1 MKTNSES
8 SHFHQSNLPIAHSL
22 LLLLGRRLSTQQSN
36 SSTFPAFAHSI
47 SKAKWRGDSDI
58 QERVVHKMSPSRES
72 EKHASVE
79 ESLKRARHK
88 YHSENLNRTMIN
100 PPLFSFFFFLI
111 RCWLSSSP
119 GCSKLSKEETGNQK
133 TFFSV
138 LLSSLK
144 SWCISSCGADRV
156 FVWTYV
162 QIKVQTTTYFIG
174 THQILTRMPLNSF
187 SWSICWAFGAKCS
200 WQNFVMVCLSWEK
213 KWGEMHVLHSIN
225 MSSSPSLGYSRHP
238 PPGNSMIS
246 NPETQ
251 NHKEISVSVY

>member
-1 MKTNSES
+1 
-8 SHFHQSNLPIAHSL
+8 
-22 LLLLGRRLSTQQSN
+22 
-36 SSTFPAFAHSI
+36 
-47 SKAKWRGDSDI
+47 
-58 QERVVHKMSPSRES
+58 MSPSRES

-100 PPLFSFFFFLI
+100 PPLFSFFF
-111 RCWLSSSP
+111 
-119 GCSKLSKEETGNQK
+119 KLDAGSVLPQVVQSYQKKKQEIKK

-213 KWGEMHVLHSIN
+213 KWGEMHALHSIN

-251 NHKEISVSVY
+251 NHKEISISVY

>member
-22 LLLLGRRLSTQQSN
+22 LLLLGRRLSPQQSN

-100 PPLFSFFFFLI
+100 PPLFSFFF
-111 RCWLSSSP
+111 
-119 GCSKLSKEETGNQK
+119 KLDAG
-133 TFFSV
+133 SV
-138 LLSSLK
+138 LPQVVQSYQKKKQEIKKLFFLCCFQVWKVDAYLPVVRTGSLSELTYRSKYRLPP
-144 SWCISSCGADRV
+144 IS
-156 FVWTYV
+156 
-162 QIKVQTTTYFIG
+162 
-174 THQILTRMPLNSF
+174 
-187 SWSICWAFGAKCS
+187 
-200 WQNFVMVCLSWEK
+200 
-213 KWGEMHVLHSIN
+213 
-225 MSSSPSLGYSRHP
+225 
-238 PPGNSMIS
+238 
-246 NPETQ
+246 
-251 NHKEISVSVY
+251 